1 MTIFVILWVV
11 GFVTIGAVPCHHTQ
25 HCSDCDRETGD
36 CLTECDTGYY
46 DPQCNSTCSRNCVN
60 NTCMLS
66 EHASDNCTE
75 GCVPGYSGIGCHIP
89 CDSPGGNC
97 TACPG
102 GCDGGYCQLGSSC
115 VSGCVDSYYGTDCDT
130 GEDVGILVGLSASLA
145 TASVLVIV
153 IVVVAV
159 FWCCRPLRRDR
170 FQLYVTPTQDM
181 HAPTENIDAPQ
192 YAVVDEAG
200 MYDVPS
206 CQGKPA
212 YPSRSDYELG
222 TAFKHTTC
230 PSPC

>member
-1 MTIFVILWVV
+1 MGDSLQVYFSLASTNCFHVYVLVTIYVCIISFSFIMTIFVILWVV

-130 GEDVGILVGLSASLA
+130 GSSCTSLLPRTCMPQQRILMHLSTLSLMKQGCTMCLLVRENQPTLA
-145 TASVLVIV
+145 VLTMNLVQHSNTPRVLV
-153 IVVVAV
+153 
-159 FWCCRPLRRDR
+159 P
-170 FQLYVTPTQDM
+170 
-181 HAPTENIDAPQ
+181 
-192 YAVVDEAG
+192 VD
-200 MYDVPS
+200 S
-206 CQGKPA
+206 
-212 YPSRSDYELG
+212 
-222 TAFKHTTC
+222 
-230 PSPC
+230 